1 MSYELRFEDKARKA
15 WDKLD
20 STVRDQFRKVLER
33 RLEQPRVLSARLRGG
48 AEIYKIKLRDV
59 GYRLIYEVNDTEIVV
74 FVIALGRR
82 KEVYATLEKMF
93 GQRFLD

>member
-20 STVRDQFRKVLER
+20 SIVRDQFRKVLER